1 MNTKSSS
8 DVDISVIIP
17 VFDEVENVSAL
28 HAEVLEVLERH
39 EWKFE
44 IIFVDD
50 GSTDGT
56 FDALKSLSNAKVIRL
71 KKNFGQSA
79 ALRAGFDNA
88 CGRFFV
94 TMDGD
99 RQNDPN
105 DIPMLFEEIEKGFDV
120 VCGWRASRKDS
131 FGKRM
136 FSKISNR
143 LRRRLTG
150 ELIHDSGCS
159 LRIYR
164 SEVACDLELQG
175 EMHRY
180 IPALLYWRGYK
191 IGETKVNHRP
201 REHGRTKYGKS
212 RLVKGFLDL
221 LFVTFWYRFSA
232 RPLHLFGGIGFLLGF
247 IGSMISGYLIL
258 ERLILNTD
266 LSDRPLFTLSLVTV
280 MLGIQ
285 MFTMGILA
293 EYLSRIHYA
302 STKTKPYVVDS
313 VLTD

>member
-1 MNTKSSS
+1 MNTKSSI

-17 VFDEVENVSAL
+17 VFNEVENVSAL
-28 HAEVLEVLERH
+28 HAEVLDVLERH
-39 EWKFE
+39 GWRFE

-88 CGRFFV
+88 RGRFFV

-136 FSKISNR
+136 SSKISNR
-143 LRRRLTG
+143 LRRMLTG
-150 ELIHDSGCS
+150 EMIHDSGCS

-164 SEVACDLELQG
+164 SEVVSDLELQG

-180 IPALLYWRGYK
+180 IPILLHWRGYR

-201 REHGRTKYGKS
+201 RELGKTKYGKS

-247 IGSMISGYLIL
+247 LGTMVSGYLIL
-258 ERLILNTD
+258 ERLVLNTD
-266 LSDRPLFTLSLVTV
+266 LSDRPLFTLSLVTI

-302 STKTKPYVVDS
+302 STNTKPYVVDS